1 MQVMAGQREEL
12 TPSSVKYDT
21 TLIMAISTW
30 PPGAQ
35 CVLAQEHVLSM
46 YYLTLKE
53 H

>member
-1 MQVMAGQREEL
+1 MAGQREEL
-12 TPSSVKYDT
+12 TPSSVGYDM
-21 TLIMAISTW
+21 TLIMAMCTW

-35 CVLAQEHVLSM
+35 CVLALEHVLGL